1 MRELTGGLGVD
12 TAFDAIGSE
21 ATALQVIDAV
31 APGGR
36 AVLVGIPAFA
46 TRAAINPSQ
55 IVYGE
60 KVISGTYYGSVRPNI
75 DFPML
80 ADLDPEKKINLNDLI
95 SRTYRFDEI
104 NEGFRLMLDGAVARG
119 IIVFD

>member
-1 MRELTGGLGVD
+1 MTEGLGVD

-21 ATALQVIDAV
+21 QTALQVIDAV

-46 TRAAINPSQ
+46 TRAPINPSQ

-60 KVISGTYYGSVRPNI
+60 KVISGTYYGSVRANI
-75 DFPML
+75 DFPIL
-80 ADLDPEKKINLNDLI
+80 PPLDPEKKNN
-95 SRTYRFDEI
+95 
-104 NEGFRLMLDGAVARG
+104 LDGR
-119 IIVFD
+119 IRRPYPREE